1 MKQYNLLAT
10 KREKSTK
17 GDKNMQMNE
26 GFVPGVLYGKDLN
39 LNIYCF
45 VNDLHGLIYTADVYV
60 VNLTIEDKT
69 YKAVIKDI
77 QYHPMSDA
85 PIHIDFMEVADD
97 KVIKLKF
104 PISFSGSP
112 IGATKGGKIFRKMRR
127 IRLKGKV
134 SDMPEVLDFDIS
146 HLDIGEMLKIRD
158 IKIPNIEILEAE
170 TTPLVSVNRP
180 RVAVLTEESEDDEE
194 GTEEGEDG
202 AAKEE
207 QAAE

>member
-1 MKQYNLLAT
+1 
-10 KREKSTK
+10 
-17 GDKNMQMNE
+17 
-26 GFVPGVLYGKDLN
+26 
-39 LNIYCF
+39 
-45 VNDLHGLIYTADVYV
+45 
-60 VNLTIEDKT
+60 
-69 YKAVIKDI
+69 
-77 QYHPMSDA
+77 
-85 PIHIDFMEVADD
+85 
-97 KVIKLKF
+97 
-104 PISFSGSP
+104 
-112 IGATKGGKIFRKMRR
+112 MRR

-180 RVAVLTEESEDDEE
+180 RVAVLTEEGEEDEDEE
-194 GTEEGEDG
+194 GTEEGEEG

>member
-17 GDKNMQMNE
+17 GDKNIQMNE

-45 VNDLHGLIYTADVYV
+45 VNDLHGLIYTTDVYV

-85 PIHIDFMEVADD
+85 PIHIDFMEVTDD

-104 PISFSGSP
+104 PVSF
-112 IGATKGGKIFRKMRR
+112 FRFSSRGYKRW
-127 IRLKGKV
+127 
-134 SDMPEVLDFDIS
+134 
-146 HLDIGEMLKIRD
+146 
-158 IKIPNIEILEAE
+158 
-170 TTPLVSVNRP
+170 
-180 RVAVLTEESEDDEE
+180 
-194 GTEEGEDG
+194 
-202 AAKEE
+202 
-207 QAAE
+207 